1 MTKNKIDNEKEIP
14 VNKDNK
20 EKKDNIFNKIEDKI
34 DDKTKEKKIY
44 RIIKTLVRRIKKSN
58 FSYTSSFL
66 AYSILLSLIPML
78 IFLSQILASVNPE
91 FEDSLFKAINYLPE
105 SSKYILKN
113 LLTGMISIRSSSLS
127 LLALISW
134 IWLGSRGFSGLINAL
149 NEIFGINKN
158 RSFIFDKAFGLV
170 YLIGFCLILVA
181 LLVFNV
187 FNERIIGFLEQYT
200 RIEEVFPRLYD
211 FLLQGFLSLIP
222 LIMMGIMFLFFYK
235 FAPAVDK
242 DHKIPFGPALIGSLF
257 TSIAIALITT
267 IYSYTQNLSKMNLY
281 YGSMAGILAILV
293 WLLMICQAIVIG
305 AELIASIME
314 VNKKIELSDEKI

>member
-1 MTKNKIDNEKEIP
+1 MNKNTIDKNKETSTGEKNNHEANNIID
-14 VNKDNK
+14 
-20 EKKDNIFNKIEDKI
+20 KIEDKI
-34 DDKTKEKKIY
+34 DEKTKDKKIY
-44 RIIKTLVRRIKKSN
+44 RIVKTLVKRIKKSN

-78 IFLSQILASVNPE
+78 IFLSQVLALVNPG
-91 FEDSLFKAINYLPE
+91 FEDSLFKAINYLPD
-105 SSKYILKN
+105 SSKYILQN

-134 IWLGSRGFSGLINAL
+134 MWLGSRGFSGLVNTL

-158 RSFIFDKAFGLV
+158 KSFIFDKAFGLV

-187 FNERIIGFLEQYT
+187 FNERIIGFLEQYIK
-200 RIEEVFPRLYD
+200 IEEVFPKLYD

-222 LIMMGIMFLFFYK
+222 LIMMSLMFLFFYK

-267 IYSYTQNLSKMNLY
+267 IYSYAQNLSKMNLY
-281 YGSMAGILAILV
+281 YGSMAGILALLV
-293 WLLMICQAIVIG
+293 WLLMICQAIIIG

-314 VNKKIELSDEKI
+314 VNKKVKE